1 MAFLHSFNCI
11 NDATYYTD
19 SFSNWFLSSNCLW
32 SNTDLAEAN
41 FLWSIG
47 YTGQLSILC
56 ESANEYSWAAVMLV
70 MWLEQIQKHVNRV
83 HMVTLAMIYW
93 MIPSIFTATFCSA
106 PAPRIVSVPVI
117 SWSGPAAAE
126 ARWRIRLRGLKHG
139 SGEWVGDGLALSP
152 PAFPRFSALSGCG
165 LPPLS
170 DSSWLIFSPR
180 RLILFLY
187 PEWLVFC
194 RGNTCITVILGSY
207 YESFHIRP
215 CLLVW
220 LFGSRWPNG

>member
-32 SNTDLAEAN
+32 SNADLAEAN

-47 YTGQLSILC
+47 YTGQLSNLC

-83 HMVTLAMIYW
+83 HRVTLAMIYW

-126 ARWRIRLRGLKHG
+126 ARWQIRSRGLKHG
-139 SGEWVGDGLALSP
+139 TGEWVGYGLALSP

-220 LFGSRWPNG
+220 LFGCI